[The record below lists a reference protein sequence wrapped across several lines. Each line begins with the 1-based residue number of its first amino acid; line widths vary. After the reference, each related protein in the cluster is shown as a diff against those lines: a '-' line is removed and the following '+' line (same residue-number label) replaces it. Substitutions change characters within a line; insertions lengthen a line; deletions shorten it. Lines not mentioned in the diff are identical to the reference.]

1 MNRSMLGLILLIS
14 VLLLGAKLHDE
25 KRTST
30 SGDTWVRPTADKL
43 NICVN
48 NAGIARMR
56 YALDE

>member
-1 MNRSMLGLILLIS
+1 MLGLILLIS